1 MRTLRLPAANVPHS
15 TLYLVLK
22 GLICMEYSVQ
32 VKRIW
37 SALHKHI
44 LHRLVFITVHALA
57 GILNN
62 KQQTCYLLE
71 GKAISQLFVSI
82 Y

>member
-1 MRTLRLPAANVPHS
+1 
-15 TLYLVLK
+15 
-22 GLICMEYSVQ
+22 MEYSVQ

-37 SALHKHI
+37 NALHKHI
-44 LHRLVFITVHALA
+44 LYRLVFITVHARA

-71 GKAISQLFVSI
+71 AKAISQLFVSI